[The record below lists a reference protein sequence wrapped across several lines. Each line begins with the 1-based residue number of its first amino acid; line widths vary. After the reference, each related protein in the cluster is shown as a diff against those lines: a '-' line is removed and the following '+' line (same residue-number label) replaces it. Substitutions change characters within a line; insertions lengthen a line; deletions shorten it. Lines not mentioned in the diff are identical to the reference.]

1 MSNTN
6 LLNETHNPAL
16 SSWIESANL
25 ENCDFPIQNLPFASF
40 KRKASDE
47 PFRGG
52 VAIGDQVV
60 DLQALFA
67 LNIFDGDAQAALELC
82 AQTQLN
88 AFMAMGKHYWSALRL
103 SLIHI

>member
-1 MSNTN
+1 MKPIT
-6 LLNETHNPAL
+6 PAL

-47 PFRGG
+47 AFRGG

-82 AQTQLN
+82 AQNTVKCFYGN
-88 AFMAMGKHYWSALRL
+88 G
-103 SLIHI
+103 